1 MLAHKQIKKNQ
12 EKLQRIEKNV
22 LENTLQYQIRTI
34 QYVRDLRTMFLIGLS
49 AFMKDFSRLEVVC
62 LGGLTSSLFWTAA

>member
-12 EKLQRIEKNV
+12 EKLQIIEKNV
-22 LENTLQYQIRTI
+22 LENTLQYQIRRI

-62 LGGLTSSLFWTAA
+62 LGGPTSGLFWTAA